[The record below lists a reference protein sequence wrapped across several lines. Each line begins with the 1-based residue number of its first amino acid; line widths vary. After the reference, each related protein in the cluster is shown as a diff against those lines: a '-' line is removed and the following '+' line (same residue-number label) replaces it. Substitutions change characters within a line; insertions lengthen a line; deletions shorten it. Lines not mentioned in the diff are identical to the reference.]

1 MRILL
6 DVDGPTETAR
16 QDAVDLEGVDKLK
29 IDQVVSELGKYKVD
43 VAVLQEAKWFGN
55 ELLVDQL

>member
-1 MRILL
+1 M
-6 DVDGPTETAR
+6 DGPIETAR
-16 QDAVDLEGVDKLK
+16 QGAVDLEGVDKLK